1 MNKAEKTFEKAQK
14 AIAEVKVL
22 QNAQNEVKAIFTK
35 SEASEGVFL
44 KKSEELEA
52 SKEYAQ
58 ACADYREIAKA
69 ITEALA
75 KKVFSTGKELALYIG
90 ATENYVTEAKKS
102 HLAFLRFTED
112 ELKDVK
118 LSSLKI
124 KAMAHKDPKGLK
136 ALLAEGTA
144 EEIAEQREA
153 TDGKGQ
159 TSEKKLNKAIETA
172 LVMMADTA
180 IDENLRWSIY
190 TRIYAGAKIAFPTR
204 LNPKQEALKKL
215 VKA

>member
-1 MNKAEKTFEKAQK
+1 MNKAEKTYEKAQK
-14 AIAEVKVL
+14 AIAEVKAIQTL
-22 QNAQNEVKAIFTK
+22 QNEVKAIFVK
-35 SEASEGVFL
+35 SEASESVFL
-44 KKSEELEA
+44 KKSEELEN

-90 ATENYVTEAKKS
+90 STENYITEAKKS

-112 ELKDVK
+112 ELKQSK

-136 ALLAEGTA
+136 ALLADGTV
-144 EEIAEQREA
+144 EEIAEQRKA
-153 TDGKGQ
+153 TDGQGR
-159 TSEKKLNKAIETA
+159 TSEKKLEKAIETA
-172 LVMMADTA
+172 LVLMGDKA

-190 TRIYAGAKIAFPTR
+190 TRIYAGAKIAFPAR
-204 LNPKQEALKKL
+204 LGTKQEALKKL